1 MMSTISF
8 ADLFAEAEKSNTF
21 WQGRVILEFTT
32 DLYQAMLKKKLSKKE
47 FADLLGVKPPQV
59 SKIFR
64 GEGNFTVESM
74 VRWANALDCQ
84 VRVHVGPKGKSVRIC
99 DASDDFCCFTSNTS
113 SEWAPIGT
121 TLPTK
126 PEATLT
132 YQPQGSPLDD
142 AKLVAA

>member
-1 MMSTISF
+1 MSTISF
-8 ADLFAEAEKSNTF
+8 ADLFAEAEKYDDY
-21 WQGRVILEFTT
+21 WKERVILDFTT

-47 FADLLGVKPPQV
+47 FAALLGVSPPQV

-84 VRVHVGPKGKSVRIC
+84 LRVHVGPKGKNVRMC
-99 DASDDFCCFTSNTS
+99 DASDGYCCYASSAS
-113 SEWAPIGT
+113 SEWNPIET
-121 TLPTK
+121 TLTTK

-132 YQPQGSPLDD
+132 YQPQGTTTLDD
-142 AKLVAA
+142 AKRIAA